1 MYYAVSV
8 SDFWRKDFRYKRKRD
23 VFHSQM
29 KSLGYTD
36 SVILNSR
43 AWDGDANAIDARLCQ
58 EILDKALGD
67 GEYILFHGHGQKA

>member
-1 MYYAVSV
+1 
-8 SDFWRKDFRYKRKRD
+8 
-23 VFHSQM
+23 M

-43 AWDGDANAIDARLCQ
+43 ALDGDANAIDARLCQ
-58 EILDKALGD
+58 EILDKALAD